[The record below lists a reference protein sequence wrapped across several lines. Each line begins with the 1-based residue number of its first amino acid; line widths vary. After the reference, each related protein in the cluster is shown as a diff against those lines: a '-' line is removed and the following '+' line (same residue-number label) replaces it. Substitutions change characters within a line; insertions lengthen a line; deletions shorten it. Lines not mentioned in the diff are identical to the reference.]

1 MQLIRNSRTKALTC
15 MPRIIIFAEEE
26 EEIEQ
31 KQNKGKLYM
40 IQGLCIASAFGKK
53 VLLRTK
59 QCLALSLITVE
70 LYLTEDQ
77 SVRNSAN

>member
-1 MQLIRNSRTKALTC
+1 
-15 MPRIIIFAEEE
+15 
-26 EEIEQ
+26 
-31 KQNKGKLYM
+31 M